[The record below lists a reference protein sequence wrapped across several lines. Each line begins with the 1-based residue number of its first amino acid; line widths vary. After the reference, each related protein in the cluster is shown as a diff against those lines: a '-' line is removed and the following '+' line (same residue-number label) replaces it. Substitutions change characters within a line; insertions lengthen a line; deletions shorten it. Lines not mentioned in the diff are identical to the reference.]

1 VGKLFT
7 TFSILAI
14 FVACLGL
21 LGLAAYTTEQRTK
34 EIGIRKALGAE
45 VSTILL
51 LLSKEFARWVLIAN
65 IIAWPVAY
73 YLMSTWLQDFEYR
86 IEMGWG
92 IFILSGVAA
101 LAVAVITISSQ
112 TIKAAMTNPVK
123 SLRYE

>member
-1 VGKLFT
+1 
-7 TFSILAI
+7 
-14 FVACLGL
+14 
-21 LGLAAYTTEQRTK
+21 
-34 EIGIRKALGAE
+34 
-45 VSTILL
+45 
-51 LLSKEFARWVLIAN
+51 LIAN

-86 IEMGWG
+86 TEIGWG

-112 TIKAAMTNPVK
+112 TIKAAISNPVK